1 MAEKDTVQS
10 VYDWFQEARPMAD
23 QDDLMVQTGCHF
35 EEIGEMLDEME
46 GLCPTSI
53 RLIRHLK
60 MSVNQMAHF
69 LKHGHVKFM
78 VKNDVAFL
86 DSLGDQFVTGVGIG
100 QALKY
105 DIPGAYKETDRSN
118 WSKFDENGKAIFQP
132 NGKIDKAP
140 GYTPPDLKPYIL
152 TK

>member
-1 MAEKDTVQS
+1 MKKKDTVES
-10 VYDWFQEARPMAD
+10 VYQWFEKARPHAD
-23 QDDLMVQTGCHF
+23 SDTLMVQTGVHF

-46 GLCPTSI
+46 GQCPTSI
-53 RLIRHLK
+53 RTIRHLK
-60 MSVNQMAHF
+60 MSVNQMAHY
-69 LKHGHVKFM
+69 LKHGHIKFM

-105 DIPGAYKETDRSN
+105 DIVNAYSEIDRSN
-118 WSKFDENGKAIFQP
+118 WSKFDKDGNPIFHP

-140 GYTPPDLKPYIL
+140 GYTPPELGKYIL
-152 TK
+152 

>member
-1 MAEKDTVQS
+1 MPEKNTVQS
-10 VYDWFQEARPMAD
+10 VYNWFQEARPMAD
-23 QDDLMVQTGCHF
+23 HDTLMVQAGVHF
-35 EEIGEMLDEME
+35 EEIGEMLAEMQ

-53 RLIRHLK
+53 RMIRRLK
-60 MSVNQMAHF
+60 LTVNQMAQQ
-69 LKHGHVKFM
+69 LKSGHVKFM
-78 VKNDVAFL
+78 VKNDEAFL

-105 DIPGAYKETDRSN
+105 DIPGAYKEINRSN
-118 WSKFDENGKAIFQP
+118 WSKFDENGKAVFQP